1 MAPFFFVAP
10 FFFDAAFF
18 RVVFFRADDRLR
30 AVISLPSHCA
40 VILNTTRNIG
50 QCDRRLSFR
59 IELSGPGE

>member
-1 MAPFFFVAP
+1 LRAAFLR
-10 FFFDAAFF
+10 DTAFF

-50 QCDRRLSFR
+50 QCDRRPSSR